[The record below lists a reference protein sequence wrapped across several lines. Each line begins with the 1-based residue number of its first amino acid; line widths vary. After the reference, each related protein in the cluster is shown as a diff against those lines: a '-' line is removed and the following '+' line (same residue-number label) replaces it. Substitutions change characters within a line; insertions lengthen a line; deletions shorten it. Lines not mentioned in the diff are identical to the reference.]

1 MDRQEYIDGLEEMNL
16 PKEEFIILSG
26 GSLLLRGIRRKTA
39 DYDLCVSRKLAKAIN
54 LYESPKDDKGFY
66 SPFKNC
72 QMLDDFDKIQ
82 FDVVDGYQCETL
94 DSILK
99 FKRKMGRPKD
109 LVDIKNIEEYVSLTT
124 E

>member
-1 MDRQEYIDGLEEMNL
+1 MI
-16 PKEEFIILSG
+16 
-26 GSLLLRGIRRKTA
+26 
-39 DYDLCVSRKLAKAIN
+39 
-54 LYESPKDDKGFY
+54 
-66 SPFKNC
+66 
-72 QMLDDFDKIQ
+72 DDFDKIQ
-82 FDVVDGYQCETL
+82 FDVVDGYQCESL